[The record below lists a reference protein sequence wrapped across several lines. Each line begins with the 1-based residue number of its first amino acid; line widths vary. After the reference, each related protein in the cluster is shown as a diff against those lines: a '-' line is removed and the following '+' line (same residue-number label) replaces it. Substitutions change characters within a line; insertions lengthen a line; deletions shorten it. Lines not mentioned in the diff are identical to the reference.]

1 LQVCWTSASS
11 GDSIQ
16 TTSALT
22 HLRYERS
29 PHTLHATI
37 IPYNNVTSYP
47 PVCTVVVDNTLD
59 ERVADINVDRSKVL
73 TPVLLKIQI

>member
-1 LQVCWTSASS
+1 LTSASS

-16 TTSALT
+16 KTSALI

-29 PHTLHATI
+29 THTLHETI
-37 IPYNNVTSYP
+37 TIPYNNVTSYP
-47 PVCTVVVDNTLD
+47 PVCTVVVVNTLG
-59 ERVADINVDRSKVL
+59 ERVEDINVDRSKVL